1 MLDETYAHPELNEI
15 VSREGNGQ
23 CFDCG
28 TENPKWASINNG
40 IFIVALVSRY
50 QKYVHCK

>member
-15 VSREGNGQ
+15 VSREGNGK

-40 IFIVALVSRY
+40 ISYFNFNLSII
-50 QKYVHCK
+50 KYIS